1 MGSALT
7 TYVPLFAFMLIPLW
21 IPIIAVVVGA
31 LLDRVGGTRP
41 SATVRAVRDA
51 KLRTLRPVTEV

>member
-1 MGSALT
+1 MGSALA

-31 LLDRVGGTRP
+31 VLDRATGAGQ
-41 SATVRAVRDA
+41 SATVKAVQDA
-51 KLRTLRPVTEV
+51 KLRTLRPATEV